1 MGNALN
7 AGVSGLKAHQS
18 MMDVA
23 GNNLSNVNT
32 TAFKSSRAS
41 FSELLSQTIRQA
53 SAPGDGMGGM
63 NPVQSGNGVEVSSI
77 DRDMNQGALVNTGQ
91 ALDMAIEG
99 AGFFVMDGSSG
110 EAYSRA
116 GTFSVDA
123 DYTLVDPSTGYRLQ
137 RIDSTGESDGF
148 QRPGDTSIRIPYDV
162 ALPAAPTTQ
171 ITCVGNLQADA
182 DAPTTH
188 KMRAGTDYAFTVDG
202 STTDA
207 SATLESL
214 DNTTITGAGTMTLAG
229 RDKDGNDFTDTLA
242 VDTTTTGQ
250 DLLDFIENAFSAEG
264 TDIDAF
270 LSNGEIIVEADDAG
284 YNQMDLDL
292 SYSGAAGD
300 SFELPPYWQIEVA
313 GGEAKKDVNVEVFD
327 TLGISHAITGSF
339 VKTNTNN
346 QWDFVATSVT
356 GDIETFGFDD
366 RRVKGINFGRDG
378 TYMGIDSTIGDS
390 PEINVTFANIGNV
403 SSFAVDCGDIGKTN
417 GLTQFGSASTASV
430 IKQDGYASGSLS
442 SMSISRDGVI
452 TGLFSNGVRR
462 DIATVKMATFQNPA
476 GLESIGNNYYQATGN
491 SGDAKT
497 SNAMTGGAGAIRG
510 SALEKSNVDVA
521 KEFVTLIQAQNGY
534 QANARTIRV
543 ANDMLK
549 ELTNLIR

>member
-23 GNNLSNVNT
+23 GNNLANVNT

-91 ALDMAIEG
+91 SLDMAIEG
-99 AGFFVMDGSSG
+99 AGFFVMSGSGG
-110 EAYSRA
+110 EAYTRA

-123 DYTLVDPSTGYRLQ
+123 DYYLVDPSTGYRVQ
-137 RIDSTGESDGF
+137 RIDSTGEDDGF
-148 QRPGDTSIRIPYDV
+148 QTTGDMGIRIPYDV
-162 ALPAAPTTQ
+162 ALPAAATTQ

-182 DAPTTH
+182 DTPTTH
-188 KMRAGTDYAFTVDG
+188 RMRAGTDYAFTVSG
-202 STTDA
+202 STVDDT
-207 SATLESL
+207 ATLSSL
-214 DNTTITGAGTMTLAG
+214 DSTTITASGTLTLNG
-229 RDKDGNDFTDTLA
+229 LDKDGNA
-242 VDTTTTGQ
+242 VADSLTVGTATTGAE
-250 DLLDFIENAFSAEG
+250 LLSFIEGAFSNEVTA
-264 TDIDAF
+264 D
-270 LSNGEIIVEADDAG
+270 LVNGEIVVEADEAG
-284 YNQMDLDL
+284 YNQMDMQL
-292 SYSGAAGD
+292 SFTGGAPGD
-300 SFELPPYWQIEVA
+300 SIELPPYWQIEVA

-327 TLGISHAITGSF
+327 SLGISHAITGSF
-339 VKTNTNN
+339 VKTDTTN

-356 GDIETFGFDD
+356 GDVQSFGFDD
-366 RRVKGINFGRDG
+366 RRVSGINFGVDG
-378 TYMGIDSTIGDS
+378 TYMGLDSTVGDT
-390 PEINVTFANIGNV
+390 PEINVTFGNIGNV
-403 SSFAVDCGDIGKTN
+403 SAFSVDCGDIGKTN

-430 IKQDGYASGSLS
+430 IKQDGYASGALS
-442 SMSISRDGVI
+442 SLSISRDGVV

-462 DIATVKMATFQNPA
+462 DIATVKLATFQNPA
-476 GLESIGNNYYQATGN
+476 GLETMGNNYYQATGN
-491 SGDAKT
+491 SGDPKT
-497 SNAMTGGAGAIRG
+497 TTALTGGAGAIRG

>member
-23 GNNLSNVNT
+23 GNNLANVNT

-99 AGFFVMDGSSG
+99 AGFFVMSGSGG
-110 EAYSRA
+110 EAYTRA

-123 DYTLVDPSTGYRLQ
+123 DYYLVDPSTGYRVQ
-137 RIDSTGESDGF
+137 RIDSTGEDDGF
-148 QRPGDTSIRIPYDV
+148 QTAGDMSIRIPYDV
-162 ALPAAPTTQ
+162 ALPAAATTQ

-188 KMRAGTDYAFTVDG
+188 KMRAGTEYAFTAGG
-202 STTDA
+202 STTDSTA
-207 SATLESL
+207 SLASL
-214 DNTTITGAGTMTLAG
+214 DNTNITTSGTISLTGLSSSGSNISDSMTV
-229 RDKDGNDFTDTLA
+229 N
-242 VDTTTTGQ
+242 TTTTAQ
-250 DLLDFIENAFSAEG
+250 DLLDFIEGAFSNNVTAS
-264 TDIDAF
+264 
-270 LSNGEIIVEADDAG
+270 LNNGEILVEANESG
-284 YNQMDLDL
+284 YNQMDMKLDFTG
-292 SYSGAAGD
+292 GAAGD
-300 SFELPPYWQIEVA
+300 SFKLPPYWQIEVA

-339 VKTNTNN
+339 VKTDQNN

-356 GDIETFGFDD
+356 GDIETFDFDD
-366 RRVKGINFGRDG
+366 RRVSGITFGVDG
-378 TYMGIDSTIGDS
+378 TYMGMDTAIGDS
-390 PEINVTFANIGNV
+390 PEINVTFGNIGNI
-403 SSFAVDCGDIGKTN
+403 SSFAVDCGDIGATN

-442 SMSISRDGVI
+442 SLSISRDGVV

-462 DIATVKMATFQNPA
+462 DIATVKLATFQNPA
-476 GLESIGNNYYQATGN
+476 GLESVGNNYYQATGN
-491 SGDAKT
+491 SGDPKT
-497 SNAMTGGAGAIRG
+497 TTALTGGAGAIRG
-510 SALEKSNVDVA
+510 SSLEKSNVDVA